1 MRITIIT
8 LFLFIQTLSIH
19 AQDSEFIFAQS
30 TNTLKPFLSDIRSPL
45 VKTETGFLN
54 KLDGNYFVTEFA
66 NKPFIESNL
75 GVTLPFVNYYN
86 YRENFK
92 IISSGYVG
100 NNVLVDLFGPPTAAV
115 VNTDYFM
122 GFRAGFL
129 KYTKHPFVKNIGA
142 TLIPLFHESTHL
154 GDEYALHG
162 YQKIPDFKRINLS
175 HESWELAIVM
185 NDPDTIQENIFSFKA
200 GLQGLW
206 NASEG
211 YYFSDSLEVKGA
223 EVPESKNNI
232 EFFFNI
238 NWQRSN
244 GILCSEKWMNIFSLE
259 ARNRT
264 QFSYEA
270 GIPEQRT
277 WNYNIYF
284 GWLYNNIKS
293 QRKPGLFFRY
303 YNGIIP
309 HGQLR
314 NTGGYHFIG
323 LSLVYY

>member
-1 MRITIIT
+1 MRITIIS
-8 LFLFIQTLSIH
+8 LILFIQAFSLH
-19 AQDSEFIFAQS
+19 AQDSEFIFSQS

-45 VKTETGFLN
+45 IKAETGFLN
-54 KLDGNYFVTEFA
+54 KLDGNYFVKNYN

-75 GVTLPFVNYYN
+75 GVTIPFVNYHN
-86 YRENFK
+86 YQDNFK
-92 IISSGYVG
+92 IISSGYIG

-122 GFRAGFL
+122 GFRTGFL
-129 KYTKHPFVKNIGA
+129 KYTEHPLVKNIGV

-154 GDEYALHG
+154 GDEYSLHG
-162 YQKIPDFKRINLS
+162 YQKIPGFKRINLS
-175 HESWELAIVM
+175 HESWEMAVVL
-185 NDPDTIQENIFSFKA
+185 NDPDTIQGNILSFKA

-206 NASEG
+206 NKADG
-211 YYFSDSLEVKGA
+211 YYFTDSLEVKGT
-223 EVPESKNNI
+223 EVPKSKNNL

-244 GILCSEKWMNIFSLE
+244 GFLCSEKWTNIFSME
-259 ARNRT
+259 VRNRT

-270 GIPEQRT
+270 DIPEQRT

-293 QRKPGLFFRY
+293 QRKPGLFLRY

-314 NTGGYHFIG
+314 NTSGYHFIG

>member
-66 NKPFIESNL
+66 NKPFIE
-75 GVTLPFVNYYN
+75 
-86 YRENFK
+86 
-92 IISSGYVG
+92 
-100 NNVLVDLFGPPTAAV
+100 LFGPPTAAV